1 MSFNKL
7 NELAQ
12 RLEANEARQDTGP
25 KVVQALDLKDQSL
38 VNLQDRTELIQKP
51 TKIGMSPNKLI
62 EGSELG
68 STNKARQE
76 TGPKVV
82 QVLD

>member
-1 MSFNKL
+1 MRAWLTRRSEQGKQGALKRISKSFNKL

-38 VNLQDRTELIQKP
+38 VNL
-51 TKIGMSPNKLI
+51 
-62 EGSELG
+62 
-68 STNKARQE
+68 
-76 TGPKVV
+76 
-82 QVLD
+82 

>member
-1 MSFNKL
+1 MGFNKL

-38 VNLQDRTELIQKP
+38 VNL
-51 TKIGMSPNKLI
+51 
-62 EGSELG
+62 
-68 STNKARQE
+68 
-76 TGPKVV
+76 
-82 QVLD
+82 